1 MSSKSRSLA
10 ATSVEDPPHNK
21 KMKQTEH
28 TSILILSLPD
38 DLLINCLARVSRLY
52 YHFLSRVSKR
62 FRSIIAS
69 PELYATRSRLNRT
82 EKCIYLYLRFPFDPK
97 TYWLTLS
104 GLPSRNVANGSSGY
118 YMEQIPCPNYLRPA
132 QSSTLV
138 SVGSDIYKIGG
149 ANHLHEC
156 KIWKR
161 NYCVSVSVLD
171 CRTHTWRQAPSMG
184 MAHYVSKPNWIEA
197 FDLETQ
203 TWGPVTNPRI
213 FRLYEEDRVK
223 GFEAKTVSLEGKL
236 YIFGDEAAIGF
247 LWDQYLYTATNQE
260 CRVWC
265 AEIALER
272 RDGDEMWGKVDCT
285 DAQAVRDWSYC
296 YPDTVDDLLIPNHQ
310 ETREEVSHSNGKL
323 TGIVRLVIVCYQP
336 NRVHFFWL
344 VYTLSLIQGCNLYTY
359 MYLYVRACT
368 NVRWLKNVSCDIY
381 DLTLL
386 IWNKVLMSSK
396 SRSSAATSRKDPPH
410 DKKMPA
416 TEPMSISFSSLPDDL
431 LINCLARVSR
441 LYYPALS
448 CVSKNFRS
456 IIASPEIYQTRSS
469 LNRTEKCIYL
479 YLSFCRDPETY
490 WFTMRR
496 RPSRNI
502 ANESS
507 GYYMEMVPS
516 PKYLHPAQS
525 STLVAV
531 GSDVYKIGGGD
542 HSTCK
547 LSKRKCSYS
556 FSVLDCRTHTWRQAP
571 SMWMERDSSSTA
583 TFFDGKIY
591 VAGGCDKRYVGYPD
605 RVEAFDLEKQT
616 WGFVTNPRVFDR
628 YHKFKAA
635 RECHCVIDDVLF
647 FWESGAFKWHDSK
660 TRLCKEVSDVKGLP
674 DLHDPKFCK
683 MAMVDLGG
691 KMGLLWNTKTSQECK
706 IWCAEITFERRHGDE
721 MWGKVEWFD
730 SVLSTHVSCS
740 SFYAVSASV

>member
-1 MSSKSRSLA
+1 
-10 ATSVEDPPHNK
+10 
-21 KMKQTEH
+21 
-28 TSILILSLPD
+28 
-38 DLLINCLARVSRLY
+38 
-52 YHFLSRVSKR
+52 
-62 FRSIIAS
+62 
-69 PELYATRSRLNRT
+69 
-82 EKCIYLYLRFPFDPK
+82 
-97 TYWLTLS
+97 
-104 GLPSRNVANGSSGY
+104 
-118 YMEQIPCPNYLRPA
+118 
-132 QSSTLV
+132 
-138 SVGSDIYKIGG
+138 
-149 ANHLHEC
+149 
-156 KIWKR
+156 
-161 NYCVSVSVLD
+161 
-171 CRTHTWRQAPSMG
+171 
-184 MAHYVSKPNWIEA
+184 
-197 FDLETQ
+197 
-203 TWGPVTNPRI
+203 
-213 FRLYEEDRVK
+213 
-223 GFEAKTVSLEGKL
+223 
-236 YIFGDEAAIGF
+236 
-247 LWDQYLYTATNQE
+247 
-260 CRVWC
+260 
-265 AEIALER
+265 
-272 RDGDEMWGKVDCT
+272 
-285 DAQAVRDWSYC
+285 
-296 YPDTVDDLLIPNHQ
+296 
-310 ETREEVSHSNGKL
+310 
-323 TGIVRLVIVCYQP
+323 
-336 NRVHFFWL
+336 
-344 VYTLSLIQGCNLYTY
+344 
-359 MYLYVRACT
+359 
-368 NVRWLKNVSCDIY
+368 
-381 DLTLL
+381 
-386 IWNKVLMSSK
+386 MSSK

-448 CVSKNFRS
+448 CVTKNFRS

-507 GYYMEMVPS
+507 GYYMEIVPS

-591 VAGGCDKRYVGYPD
+591 VAGGCDKRYAGYPD

-628 YHKFKAA
+628 YHKYKPA

-647 FWESGAFKWHDSK
+647 FWESGAFKWYDSK
-660 TRLCKEVSDVKGLP
+660 THLCKEVSDVKGLP
-674 DLHDPKFCK
+674 DLQDPKFCK

-691 KMGLLWNTKTSQECK
+691 KMGLLWDTKTSQECK

-721 MWGKVEWFD
+721 MLGKVEWFD
-730 SVLSTHVSCS
+730 SVFSTHVSCS